1 MKRIRNKLASS
12 HGFTL
17 AETLVCVLILLMVT
31 GIVAAALP
39 TASNVYTGAVDAANA
54 QILEST
60 AITVLRDELSTARD
74 ILCNEEQTQQSIIMY
89 RSAETGRWNKIVST
103 HMTTDDGDRINNIL
117 IYEFGE
123 ADVNASY
130 DNFDAANDE
139 EEGVHY
145 EPEDYRYLVSEKA
158 TTQNLSISFGSVS
171 VSNGLITINN
181 LRVYRNGSAAPIA
194 ERDVLTIK
202 TIA

>member
-1 MKRIRNKLASS
+1 MNKNRKKRNTA
-12 HGFTL
+12 GFSL
-17 AETLVCVLILLMVT
+17 AETLMAVLILLLASA
-31 GIVAAALP
+31 IVAAGMPMARQ
-39 TASNVYTGAVDAANA
+39 AYESAVDAANA

-139 EEGVHY
+139 EKGVHY